1 MRLLLSGVLA
11 LAVFSAACSDN
22 AVAPKSPADP
32 QATAAELAALG
43 SVFNAA
49 PLQSLSAIS
58 PAVTTTAAAPLRALA
73 LAGSTNPLRSSA
85 RLRPYADRID
95 GARMFSKLLPAM
107 SVTGVATLLPPEFAG
122 KTFEW
127 DFNGSLAKYDTT
139 ARTGAPS
146 NGVRFILYAID
157 PLTGLPAGPAP
168 GTEVGYIDLMDET
181 GTGNPKVHVIVAGVG
196 GTPVY
201 VDYTV
206 RISGQTASSVT
217 ISTTGYITNGADSP
231 DSLRF
236 NGAITAAF
244 SGNSSTF
251 TATVTEDVSFD
262 VNSHDIHVRN
272 WQRVSVTGTTTTT
285 DVSLRLSFRFEHGAE
300 VVTLDGS
307 LDADL
312 AGNVTGEFTARVD
325 GGLYA
330 SCSVTGTQNS
340 YTLTCQGADADGLSA
355 DDDAALDALS
365 GAAGNVSSAFEGIL
379 GPAIGVIG
387 GGQ

>member
-1 MRLLLSGVLA
+1 MRLFLRGGLA
-11 LAVFSAACSDN
+11 LVILSAACSDN

-58 PAVTTTAAAPLRALA
+58 PAVTTTGAAPLRALA

-95 GARMFSKLLPAM
+95 GARMFSRLLPEM
-107 SVTGVATLLPPEFAG
+107 SASGVAALFPPALVG

-127 DFNGSLAKYDTT
+127 NFTLSQYDTT
-139 ARTGAPS
+139 ARSGAPAT
-146 NGVRFILYAID
+146 GVRFILYAID
-157 PLTGLPAGPAP
+157 PLTGYPAGPAP
-168 GTEVGYIDLMDET
+168 GTEVGYIDLIDET
-181 GTGNPKVHVIVAGVG
+181 GSGSPKVHVIVAGVG

-206 RISGQTASSVT
+206 RIAGQSPTSVT
-217 ISTTGYITNGADSP
+217 INTTGYITNGADSP

-236 NGAITAAF
+236 NGAITAAL
-244 SGNSSTF
+244 SGSSIS
-251 TATVTEDVSFD
+251 VTEDVSFD

-272 WQRVSVTGTTTTT
+272 WQRVTLTETTTTT
-285 DVSLRLSFRFEHGAE
+285 TISLRISFRFEHGGE
-300 VVTLDGS
+300 VITLDGS
-307 LDADL
+307 LDADTL
-312 AGNVTGEFTARVD
+312 GYVTGEFTARVD
-325 GGLYA
+325 GGRYA
-330 SCSVTGTQNS
+330 TCTVVGSSNT

-355 DDDAALDALS
+355 DDDAALDAL
-365 GAAGNVSSAFEGIL
+365 GAAAGNVTSIFEGML
-379 GPAIGVIG
+379 GPAIGVL
-387 GGQ
+387 GQ

>member
-95 GARMFSKLLPAM
+95 GARMFSRLLPEM
-107 SVTGVATLLPPEFAG
+107 SVSGVAALFPPALVG

-127 DFNGSLAKYDTT
+127 DFTLSQYDTT
-139 ARTGAPS
+139 ARAGAPAT
-146 NGVRFILYAID
+146 GVRFILYAID
-157 PLTGLPAGPAP
+157 PLTGYPAGPAP
-168 GTEVGYIDLMDET
+168 GTEVGYIDIIDET
-181 GTGNPKVHVIVAGVG
+181 GSGSPKVHVIVAGVG

-201 VDYTV
+201 LDYTV
-206 RISGQTASSVT
+206 RIGGQSPTSVT
-217 ISTTGYITNGADSP
+217 INTTGYITNGADSP

-236 NGAITAAF
+236 NGAITAAL
-244 SGNSSTF
+244 SGSSIS
-251 TATVTEDVSFD
+251 VTEDVSFD

-272 WQRVSVTGTTTTT
+272 WQRVTITETTTTT
-285 DVSLRLSFRFEHGAE
+285 TISLRISFRFEHGGE
-300 VVTLDGS
+300 VITLDGS
-307 LDADL
+307 LDADTL
-312 AGNVTGEFTARVD
+312 GNVTGEFTARVD

-330 SCSVTGTQNS
+330 TCTVVGSSNT

-355 DDDAALDALS
+355 DDDAALDAL
-365 GAAGNVSSAFEGIL
+365 GAAAGNVTSIFEGML
-379 GPAIGVIG
+379 GPAIGVL
-387 GGQ
+387 GQ